1 MKVKV
6 VVLSKTLK
14 TEEPELLSL
23 LKKSEKFSQLQT
35 LNLFRNEIGDWGALA
50 FANSRNFPNLES
62 LFLGENSI
70 TDKGAVALIESKAF
84 PALKILD
91 LGKNLLGEPSAL
103 AAFQVNRKGKV
114 RVIYRWVYASLF

>member
-1 MKVKV
+1 M
-6 VVLSKTLK
+6 
-14 TEEPELLSL
+14 P
-23 LKKSEKFSQLQT
+23 
-35 LNLFRNEIGDWGALA
+35 

-70 TDKGAVALIESKAF
+70 TDKGAVALIESKSF

-103 AAFQVNRKGKV
+103 AAFQKNRKNKV
-114 RVIYRWVYASLF
+114 RVIYR